1 MELNNA
7 CAAALTGN
15 SAGIAEK
22 LAIFAQSQDYFEL
35 TKQNQMANPWIST
48 KEYVELKISDAV

>member
-1 MELNNA
+1 MWNIRTYMELNNA

-35 TKQNQMANPWIST
+35 TKQN
-48 KEYVELKISDAV
+48 

>member
-1 MELNNA
+1 MWNIRTYMELNNA

-22 LAIFAQSQDYFEL
+22 LAIFAQGQDYFEL
-35 TKQNQMANPWIST
+35 TKKN
-48 KEYVELKISDAV
+48 